1 MNQHTFQFE
10 NRLYED
16 SAWKE
21 NFLSKLEIMFD
32 DSRNNGMSEL
42 NDKLDNLLEYG
53 KNYLISFT
61 VSEIP

>member
-1 MNQHTFQFE
+1 MNQHITQFE

-21 NFLSKLEIMFD
+21 NSLSKLEILFD

-42 NDKLDNLLEYG
+42 NDKLDNFLEYG

-61 VSEIP
+61 VREIP